1 MDSVALPQML
11 LYLTGVAGQ
20 TRCRLKDCRLFCL
33 SLSTLVFLSVT
44 MGSYSSALIPD
55 TEEFDSVV
63 SMAEKLN
70 EQVAHAADERLQSEL
85 QTLMSQ
91 TRLNL
96 QVTLMMEE
104 ERKENQSEELDSLT
118 LQEKSQETSHN
129 GSALPVN
136 AAASKSVPMQS
147 FISLL
152 PKALSAV
159 LHPTLP
165 PHINSDPQPSRNPL
179 SLQQLQTDL
188 RDLRDQFELM
198 KSQHN
203 KEIKLLM
210 NELDEEKRIRLTLQ
224 MEIQRMK
231 KHMSK

>member
-70 EQVAHAADERLQSEL
+70 EQV
-85 QTLMSQ
+85 
-91 TRLNL
+91 
-96 QVTLMMEE
+96 TLMMEE
-104 ERKENQSEELDSLT
+104 ERKENQSEEPDSLT
-118 LQEKSQETSHN
+118 LQENSQETSHN
-129 GSALPVN
+129 GCALPVN

-152 PKALSAV
+152 PKALSTV

-165 PHINSDPQPSRNPL
+165 LHINSDPQPSRNPP